1 MVLLKIG
8 VEVGTKTSANPKFDI
23 HLLCQLTKYRG
34 SHLRCSIKIGALK
47 NFANFTEKRFC
58 RSLFCD
64 NVAEKV
70 L

>member
-8 VEVGTKTSANPKFDI
+8 VEVGTKTSANPK
-23 HLLCQLTKYRG
+23 LLCQLTKYRG
-34 SHLRCSIKIGALK
+34 SHLRCSIKIGVLK